1 MDRLQD
7 ALTAIRDDIG
17 VNMGRADAAV
27 RANTNTREDVRGLE
41 EQVGIMWRQIRRL
54 EDRVREIG
62 GDP

>member
-27 RANTNTREDVRGLE
+27 RANTSQTYLKF
-41 EQVGIMWRQIRRL
+41 
-54 EDRVREIG
+54 
-62 GDP
+62 PA